1 MPRSA
6 GVTSIWWFDFSIDLE
21 IIGKE
26 LVKCIDLAKDS
37 IHAVLL
43 VLSVRSHFSR
53 EQQAAVQSLK
63 HFFGNDITD
72 YMIVV
77 FTGGD
82 DLEDHDVTL
91 DAYLGADC
99 PEPLNVEMILL
110 MFVTQEG
117 ATNFGTQKANVDSS
131 AGYSEEDIKE
141 LKDQMQRSHEEQIRR
156 ITEAEHAA
164 RRVAEQKEK
173 KAHKKFKDENRKL
186 KDLLERSRKETK
198 EVQDRMLQNCNIL
211 EVKIWGMCDLIQQDK
226 MGGSAILSEDWE
238 FTNNEART
246 VVLIGRTGDGKSS
259 TGNSI
264 LGKKIFRSIPQS
276 AGVTATCEVQS
287 TQLPNGQILDVID
300 TPDDTEMIGNE
311 IVKCIDLAK
320 DGLHAVLLV
329 LSVRTRF
336 SREHQA
342 AIESFQ
348 QFFGNKISDYM
359 IVVFTGGDD
368 LEDPDMTLDAYL
380 GTDCPAPLQE
390 VLAICQNRV
399 VLFNNRTKDPI
410 KKADQLK
417 ELLEQVNL
425 VVEKNGGKP
434 YTNDLFKEFKKE
446 KVDSSLG
453 HSKEDI
459 DGLKDQVQRSHEE
472 QIRRITEMVESKLN
486 ETIQRLDKQ
495 LEEERSARLAAEQN
509 AKEAQEKS
517 ENESRELKDQLEKR
531 LEEESSARLAAEQ
544 NAKEAQEESKNE
556 SRELKDQLES
566 SRREINELRSRCNIL

>member
-1 MPRSA
+1 
-6 GVTSIWWFDFSIDLE
+6 
-21 IIGKE
+21 
-26 LVKCIDLAKDS
+26 
-37 IHAVLL
+37 
-43 VLSVRSHFSR
+43 
-53 EQQAAVQSLK
+53 
-63 HFFGNDITD
+63 
-72 YMIVV
+72 
-77 FTGGD
+77 
-82 DLEDHDVTL
+82 
-91 DAYLGADC
+91 
-99 PEPLNVEMILL
+99 
-110 MFVTQEG
+110 
-117 ATNFGTQKANVDSS
+117 
-131 AGYSEEDIKE
+131 
-141 LKDQMQRSHEEQIRR
+141 
-156 ITEAEHAA
+156 
-164 RRVAEQKEK
+164 
-173 KAHKKFKDENRKL
+173 
-186 KDLLERSRKETK
+186 
-198 EVQDRMLQNCNIL
+198 
-211 EVKIWGMCDLIQQDK
+211 

-238 FTNNEART
+238 FNNNEART

-259 TGNSI
+259 TGNNI

-276 AGVTATCEVQS
+276 TGVTATCEVQS

-300 TPDDTEMIGNE
+300 TPGLFDFSDDTEMIGNE

-348 QFFGNKISDYM
+348 HFFGNKISDYM

-368 LEDPDMTLDAYL
+368 LEDQDVTLDAYL
-380 GTDCPAPLQE
+380 GTDCPEPLQE

-399 VLFNNRTKDPI
+399 VLFDNRTKDPI

-434 YTNDLFKEFKKE
+434 YTNDLFKEFKVRALNFHDQKE

-495 LEEERSARLAAEQN
+495 LEEERSARLEAEQK
-509 AKEAQEKS
+509 AKKAQEK
-517 ENESRELKDQLEKR
+517 
-531 LEEESSARLAAEQ
+531 
-544 NAKEAQEESKNE
+544 SKNE

-566 SRREINELRSRCNIL
+566 SRREINELRDRCNIL

>member
-1 MPRSA
+1 
-6 GVTSIWWFDFSIDLE
+6 
-21 IIGKE
+21 
-26 LVKCIDLAKDS
+26 
-37 IHAVLL
+37 
-43 VLSVRSHFSR
+43 
-53 EQQAAVQSLK
+53 
-63 HFFGNDITD
+63 
-72 YMIVV
+72 
-77 FTGGD
+77 
-82 DLEDHDVTL
+82 
-91 DAYLGADC
+91 
-99 PEPLNVEMILL
+99 
-110 MFVTQEG
+110 
-117 ATNFGTQKANVDSS
+117 
-131 AGYSEEDIKE
+131 
-141 LKDQMQRSHEEQIRR
+141 
-156 ITEAEHAA
+156 
-164 RRVAEQKEK
+164 
-173 KAHKKFKDENRKL
+173 
-186 KDLLERSRKETK
+186 
-198 EVQDRMLQNCNIL
+198 
-211 EVKIWGMCDLIQQDK
+211 

-264 LGKKIFRSIPQS
+264 LGKKIFRSMPQS

-287 TQLPNGQILDVID
+287 TQLPNGQRLDVID
-300 TPDDTEMIGNE
+300 TPGLFDFSDDTEMIGNE

-348 QFFGNKISDYM
+348 HFFGNKISDYM

-368 LEDPDMTLDAYL
+368 LEDQDVTLDAYL
-380 GTDCPAPLQE
+380 GTDCPEPLQE

-399 VLFNNRTKDPI
+399 VLFDNRTKDPI

-417 ELLEQVNL
+417 ELLFQVNL
-425 VVEKNGGKP
+425 VVEKNGGTP

-495 LEEERSARLAAEQN
+495 LEEERSARLAAEQ
-509 AKEAQEKS
+509 KLRS
-517 ENESRELKDQLEKR
+517 SREI
-531 LEEESSARLAAEQ
+531 
-544 NAKEAQEESKNE
+544 
-556 SRELKDQLES
+556 RE
-566 SRREINELRSRCNIL
+566 

>member
-1 MPRSA
+1 M
-6 GVTSIWWFDFSIDLE
+6 V
-21 IIGKE
+21 
-26 LVKCIDLAKDS
+26 
-37 IHAVLL
+37 
-43 VLSVRSHFSR
+43 
-53 EQQAAVQSLK
+53 
-63 HFFGNDITD
+63 
-72 YMIVV
+72 
-77 FTGGD
+77 
-82 DLEDHDVTL
+82 
-91 DAYLGADC
+91 
-99 PEPLNVEMILL
+99 
-110 MFVTQEG
+110 
-117 ATNFGTQKANVDSS
+117 
-131 AGYSEEDIKE
+131 
-141 LKDQMQRSHEEQIRR
+141 
-156 ITEAEHAA
+156 
-164 RRVAEQKEK
+164 
-173 KAHKKFKDENRKL
+173 
-186 KDLLERSRKETK
+186 
-198 EVQDRMLQNCNIL
+198 QNCNIL

-300 TPDDTEMIGNE
+300 TPGLFDFSDDTEMIGNE

-329 LSVRTRF
+329 LSVRSRF

-348 QFFGNKISDYM
+348 HFFGNKISDYM

-368 LEDPDMTLDAYL
+368 LEDQDVTLDAYL
-380 GTDCPAPLQE
+380 GTDCPEPLQE

-399 VLFNNRTKDPI
+399 VLFDNRTKDPN

-459 DGLKDQVQRSHEE
+459 DGLKDQVQRYHEE

-531 LEEESSARLAAEQ
+531 LEEERSARLAAEQNAKEAQEKSENESRDLKDQLEKRLEEESSARLAAEQ
-544 NAKEAQEESKNE
+544 NAKEAQEESENK
-556 SRELKDQLES
+556 SRELKNQLES
-566 SRREINELRSRCNIL
+566 ARREINELRDRCNIL